1 MGQFALSRAPQQN
14 TFKSLF
20 LVALMIT
27 MSLSAGI
34 IDEARSTSSSEGLEH
49 DWELSTITGA
59 LSDLNPFNWFDEGPP
74 VALDSSNQEPMMTG
88 GRSAPAISYS
98 PNVFDLT
105 QNIAMST
112 VTPTVAGTV
121 TSWSIS
127 PSLPNG
133 LSLSSTNGAI
143 SGTPTTISSTTNY
156 TITASNSGGSDTAM
170 VTITVSEPL
179 PVIAYN
185 PNTFTL
191 SVGTA
196 MTSVSPTLYG
206 TGTVDSYSISPSL
219 PAGLSIGTT
228 TGTIGGTPTA
238 VSSSAVYTITATNTA
253 GSDTATI
260 TIVVNDVAPSSITYS
275 PNTFTLTKGTAM
287 TTTTPTTTG
296 GTVTTWSI
304 SPALPSGLSLAA
316 SDGAISGTPA
326 AVSSSATYTITG
338 TNTGGSATTTITIVV
353 NDVAPIIGYSSSSL
367 TLTKGTAI
375 TTLNPTSTGGTVV
388 SWSVSPSLPAGLSIS
403 STTGAI
409 SGTPTAVTSS
419 ATYTITA
426 TNTGG
431 TDTATIT
438 IVVNDVSPLIGYSP
452 SSFTLTKGTA
462 MSTASPILYGNGQ
475 VDSWSVS
482 PSLPAGLSLDTST
495 GEISGTPTTITSSAT
510 YTITAT
516 NTGGTD
522 TADVTIVVNDAV
534 PIISYSPTSYTLTK
548 GVAMTTSTPTV
559 GGGAVVTWS
568 VSPSLPA
575 GLSLDS
581 STGAISGTPTAI
593 TSSAYYLVSATNTGG
608 TDSVYLTIVVND
620 VAPSALTYSP
630 STFTLTKGT
639 AMTTVTPTGSGGTIT
654 GWSVSPALPAGLS
667 LDSST
672 GAISGTPT
680 AVTSS
685 AVYTVTATNTGGST
699 TANVTIVV
707 NDVAPTGLTYSP
719 NSFTL
724 TKGTAMTT
732 VTPTNSDGTPTSYS
746 VSPSLPAGLALDTS
760 TGAISGTPTAVTSS
774 ATYTVTASNTGGST
788 TADVTIVVNDIPPS
802 SLTYSPSSFTLTKN
816 TAMTTVTPTVSGGP
830 VTSWSVSPSLPL
842 GLSLDSSTGAISGT
856 PTAITSSA
864 TYTVTATNSGGS
876 TTADVTIVVNDVAPS
891 SLTYSPNSFTL
902 TKDTAMTTV
911 TPTNSGGTVTSYS
924 VSPSLPAGLS
934 LDTSTGAI
942 SGTPTAVTS
951 SATYTVTAT
960 NTGGS
965 TTADVTIEVNDVVP
979 SSLTYSP
986 NSFTLTKGT
995 AMTTV
1000 TPTVSG
1006 GPVTSWTVSPSL
1018 PAGLSLDSSTG
1029 AISGTPTAVT
1039 SSATYTV
1046 TASNTG
1052 GSTTADV
1059 TIVVND
1065 VVPSSLTYSP
1075 NSFTLTKG
1083 TGMTTVTPTASGGT
1097 ITSWSVSPS
1106 LPAGLSLDSSTGAI
1120 SGTPTAVTSSA
1131 TYTVTASN
1139 TGGSTTADVTIV
1151 VNDVAPSSLTYSPN
1165 SFTLTKGTAMTTV
1178 TPTASGGP
1186 VTSWSVSPSLPAGLS
1201 LDSSTGAISGTPTAI
1216 TSSATYTVTATN
1228 TGGSTTADVT
1238 IEVNDVAP
1246 SALTYSP
1253 NTFTLTKGTAMT
1265 TVTPTSSGGNV
1276 TSWSVSP
1283 SLPAGLSLDS
1293 STGAISGTPTAVTSS
1308 ATYTVT
1314 ATNTG
1319 GSTTADVDIVVN
1331 DVAPSSLTYSP
1342 NSFTLTKGTAMTTV
1356 TPTSS
1361 GGTVTSWSVSPSL
1374 PAGLSLDSSSG
1385 AISGTPTAITSSATY
1400 TVTATNTGGST
1411 TADVTIVVNDVAP
1424 SALTYSPNT
1433 FTLTKGTA
1441 MTTVTPTTSGG
1452 PVTSWSVSPSL
1463 PAGLSLDSSTG
1474 AISGTPTAVSS
1485 SATYTIT
1492 ATNTGGST
1500 TDDVT
1505 IVVND
1510 IAPSSLTYSPN
1521 TFSLTKGTAM
1531 TTVTPTASGGAITT
1545 WAVSPSLPSGL
1556 SLDSST
1562 GAISGT
1568 PSAIT
1573 SSATYTITASN
1584 TGGSTTADVT
1594 IVVDDVAPSA
1604 LTYSPNT
1611 FTLTKGTAMT
1621 TVTPTSSGGPVTSWS
1636 VSPSLP
1642 SGLSL
1647 DSSTGAI
1654 SGTPSA
1660 VTSSATYTVTATNTG
1675 GSTTADVTIEVNDV
1689 APSSLVYSP
1698 DSFTLTKGTAMT
1710 TVTPTVS
1717 GGTITSWSISPS
1729 LPAGLS
1735 LDSSTGAISGT
1746 PSAVTSS
1753 ATYTVTASNTGG
1765 STTDDV
1771 TIVVNDVAPSSL
1783 TYSPNSFTLTKG
1795 TAMTTVTPT
1804 ANGGPVTSWSVSP
1817 SLPSGL
1823 SLDSST
1829 GAISGTPSA
1838 VTSSAT
1844 YTVTATNTGGS
1855 TTADVT
1861 IVVNDVVPS
1870 SLTYSPN
1877 SFTLTKGTA
1886 MTTVTPTASG
1896 GTITGWS
1903 VSPSLPAGLAL
1914 DSSTGAISG
1923 TPTAVTSSATYTVT
1937 ASNTGGSTTADV
1949 TIVVNDV
1956 SPSSLTYSPSSFT
1969 LTKGTAM
1976 TTVTPTV
1983 SGGTITS
1990 WSISPSLPAGLSL
2003 DSSTGAISGT
2013 PSAVTSSA
2021 TYTVTATNTGGSDT
2035 ATVTIVVND
2044 VAPSS
2049 LTYSP
2054 DSFTLT
2060 KGTAMTTV
2068 TPTANG
2074 GAITTWSV
2082 SPSLPAG
2089 LSLDSSTGAI
2099 SGTPTAVTTSATY
2112 TVTASNTGGSTTDDV
2127 TIVVNDIAPAVGYS
2141 QTSLT
2146 LTKDTAMSDLSPT
2159 STGGA
2164 VISWS
2169 VSPSLPAGLSISST
2183 TGIISGTPTAV
2194 TTSATYTVT
2203 ATNTGGT
2210 DTVTLTIV
2218 VNDIAP
2224 SSLTYSPNS
2233 FTLTKGTAMTTVTP
2247 SVSGGTIT
2255 SWSVSPSLPA
2265 GLSLDSSTGAI
2276 SGTPTAITSSASYT
2290 VTATNT
2296 GGSTTASVTIVVND
2310 VAPSSV
2316 AYAQSSYT
2324 LTKGT
2329 TMTTIT
2335 PTSSG
2340 GTVTSWSVSPSL
2352 PAGLSLD
2359 SSTGA
2364 ISGTPSAVT
2373 SSAGY
2378 TITASNTGGS
2388 DSTTLTITVNDVAP
2402 SSLTYSPNSL
2412 SLTKGSAMSTLTPT
2426 TSGGAVTS
2434 WSVSP
2439 SLPAGLSLDSSTGA
2453 ISGTPSAVT
2462 SSAAY
2467 TITASNTGGSD
2478 TATVTI
2484 VVNDVAPSSLT
2495 YSPSSFT
2502 LTKGTAMTT
2511 VSPSLSGGTVTSWSV
2526 SPSLPAG
2533 LSLDSSTGAI
2543 SGTPT
2548 AITSSATYTVTA
2560 SNTGGS
2566 DTATLTIAVNDVA
2579 PSALTYSPNT
2589 FTLTKGTAMTAVTPT
2604 ASGGPITSWSV
2615 SPSLP
2620 AGLSLD
2626 SSTGVISGT
2635 PTAVS
2640 SSATYTVTATNT
2652 GGSTT
2657 DDVTIVVN
2665 DIAPSSLTYSPNSF
2679 TLTKG
2684 TAMTTVTPTASG
2696 GTITTWSVSPSLPS
2710 GLSLDS
2716 STGAISGTPSVV
2728 SSSTTYTVTASNTGG
2743 STTADVTIVVNDIAP
2758 TSISYSPNSFTLTK
2772 GTAMTT
2778 VTPTSSGGTITS
2790 WSVSPSLPTGLS
2802 IDTSTGAISGTPS
2815 VVSSSASYTITGS
2828 NTGGSTTATVSITV
2842 NDIAPSSLT
2851 YSPNSFTL
2859 TKDTA
2864 MTTVTP
2870 TSSGGTITT
2879 WSVSPSLPAG
2889 LALDSSTGA
2898 ISGTPTAITSSA
2910 SYTITASNTGGSTTA
2925 SVTIIVNDAAPVIA
2939 YSPNSLTLTKGTTM
2953 TTATPTSSGGAVTSW
2968 SVSPSLPS
2976 GLSLDTATGA
2986 ISGTPTA
2993 ITSSATY
3000 TVTASNTGGST
3011 TADVTIVVNDVAPS
3025 SLTFT
3030 PNSFTLTKGT
3040 AMTTV
3045 TPSASGGPVTTWSVS
3060 PSLPAGLSLD
3070 SSTGAISGTPTA
3082 ITSSASYTIT
3092 ASNTGGSTTASVTIV
3107 VNDIAPSSIT
3117 YSPSSLSLVKNT
3129 AMTALTPTSGGGA
3142 VTSWSVSPSLPSGLS
3157 IDSSTGA
3164 ISGTPST
3171 TSSSA
3176 TYTVTASN
3184 TGGSA
3189 TATVTIIVNDEAPS
3203 ISYSPSSLT
3212 LTKGSAMSTVTPG
3225 NSGGAVVSWSISA
3238 TLPTGLSFNTST
3250 GAISGTPTVISSS
3263 TSYTVTATNLGGS
3276 GTATVTIQVNDIAPS
3291 SITYTPNSLTLTKD
3305 ATMTTVTPTTS
3316 GGAVTSWSI
3325 SPSLPSGL
3333 SFSTSTGSISGTP
3346 TATSSSTSYTV
3357 TASNTGG
3364 SATAIVTI
3372 QVNIAAPSSITYSP
3386 SSLTLAKGVAMTTVT
3401 PTTSG
3406 GPVSSWSISPS
3417 LPSGLSFSTSTG
3429 AISGTPSVVSSSTAY
3444 TVTATNAG
3452 GSGTATVTIQVNDIA
3467 PSSVTYSPST
3477 LTLTKNTAMTTVT
3490 PTSSGGAVTSWSISA
3505 TLPSGLSFST
3515 STGAISGTPT
3525 AVTSATTFTVTA
3537 SNTGGSA
3544 TTTVT
3549 IVVYDEAPS
3558 SITYSPSSLT
3568 LTKGSAMTTVTPTTS
3583 GGTVSSWSISPSA
3596 LPSGLSFNTSTGAIS
3611 GTPTVVSS
3619 STSYTVTATNLGGSD
3634 TATVTIQVNDV
3645 SPYSLVYSGTPF
3657 TLTKGTA
3664 MTIANPSVSGGTV
3677 TSWSISPSL
3686 PAGLSFSTTNGAI
3699 SGTPTAITSTATYTI
3714 TASNSGGSAT
3724 TSVSITVNDAAPS
3737 SIAYSG
3743 SPFTLNKGTAM
3754 TTAIP
3759 TSSGGPVSSWS
3770 ISPSLPSGL
3779 SFSSTT
3785 GAISGTP
3792 TATSTSTSYTV
3803 TATNTGGSATAT
3815 ISITVNDAPPSAV
3828 SYSGSPFTLTK
3839 GVAMTAANPSAS
3851 GGAVTSWSVSPS
3863 LPAGLSLDTSTG
3875 AISGT
3880 PTAITSVAN
3889 YTVTATNGG
3898 GSNSTVVSIVV
3909 NDVAPSSITY
3919 TPSSL
3924 SLTKDVTMSAIT
3936 PTSSGGAV
3944 TSWSISAT
3952 LPTGLSFD
3960 TSTGAISGTPTT
3972 ISSSTS
3978 YTVTASNTGGSATAI
3993 VTIQVNVA
4001 APSSISYSPSSLTL
4015 AKGVSMSTV
4024 TPTAGGGPVASWSIT
4039 PTLPSGLTFNTS
4051 TGAIGGTPT
4060 AVSSSTSYTVTATNA
4075 GGSGTA
4081 TVTIAVNDIAPS
4093 GVTYTPSTLSLTKD
4107 SAMTTVTPTSSGG
4120 TVTSWSISA
4129 TLPAGLSFDTSTG
4142 AISGTPTAVTSAA
4155 TYTVTASN
4163 TGGSATTTVTI
4174 LVNDAAPVIAYS
4186 PSSLTLTKGSA
4197 MSTLTPSSSGGAVTS
4212 WSISPSLPNGLTF
4225 NTSTGV
4231 ISGTPTV
4238 VSSSNSYT
4246 VTATNL
4252 GGTGTA
4258 TVTIQVNDVSPYSIV
4273 YTGSPFTLTKG
4284 TAITTVTP
4292 SAGGGTVVSWSI
4304 SPTLPAGLLFSSS
4317 TGAISGTPTAV
4328 SSQTQY
4334 TVTASNSGGSSTA
4347 TVTITVNDI
4356 APSSIVYS
4364 GNPFTLTKDS
4374 AMTTATPSTSG
4385 GTVTSW
4391 SISPS
4396 LPSGLSFN
4404 TSTGAISGTPTTITS
4419 STTYTV
4425 TASNTGGSDTTT
4437 VSIVVN
4443 DAPPSGVT
4451 YSGSPFTLTKGTTM
4465 TSATPSVGGGTV
4477 VSWSISPSLP
4487 TGLSFDT
4494 STGTI
4499 SGTPTVVS
4507 ADTNYTI
4514 TATNAG
4520 GSNTTVVSLAVNDIA
4535 PSSITYTPNSFTLA
4549 KDSAMTA
4556 VTPTSG
4562 GGAVVSWSIS
4572 PSLPAGLSLD
4582 TSTGAISGTPTVSS
4596 TSTTYTITATNTGGS
4611 ATATVTILITD
4622 AAPSAIT
4629 YSPSSWTLTKG
4640 VVMTSVTP
4648 TSSGG
4653 AVTSWSITPTLP
4665 AGLSFDTSTGALSGT
4680 PSVVSSLTNY
4690 TVTASNAGG
4699 SATATLTIQV
4709 NDIAP
4714 SSIVYS
4720 PSTLSLTKDSA
4731 MTTVT
4736 PTSSGGTVVSWSISP
4751 SLPAGLAFDNTTGAI
4766 SGTPTVVSSSTSYTV
4781 TASNTGGSATA
4792 TITVEV
4798 EVAPPSG
4805 ITFSPSSLTAE
4816 KGTSITPV
4824 VPTANGGPVASWS
4837 ITPALPAGLS
4847 FNTSTGEING
4857 TPTAVS
4863 PSTTYTITAT
4873 NAGGSGTATVT
4884 IAVNDVAP
4892 VMSYTPDDLEMTN
4905 NTASSD
4911 LPLAPT
4917 VTGSGTVVSWSISPN
4932 LPSGLTFNTAD
4943 GTISGTPTE
4952 LLARTTFT
4960 ITGTN
4965 TGGTAT
4971 ANINITIVD
4980 EVPTVSYTPDDVSLT
4995 KNTASADLPLSPTL
5009 TGSGDIV
5016 SWSITPELPSG
5027 LAFDASTGVISGTAT
5042 DLLSRTMFTI
5052 DATNS
5057 GGTTTTYLNLTVV
5070 DELSTISYSPDD
5082 VTLVNNTASSDLPLS
5097 PTVLG
5102 DGEILS
5108 WAISPSLPAGLSFD
5122 TTNGE
5127 ISGTPT
5133 EIFSR
5138 TMFTIT
5144 GTNTGGTVSANI
5156 NITVLDSLPVI
5167 EYVPSDVELLNNF
5180 SLMDQ
5185 SPVSTGGPVLQW
5197 SISPALP
5204 AGLTFDSNTGRISGT
5219 PTEITSK
5226 TTYTITATNDNGFAT
5241 ATLNITVQAIVYDT
5255 TQGPLY
5261 AVNGSVMDPVG
5272 PTSTISD
5279 AVYEI
5284 HPELPEGL
5292 ILSPTNGTIY
5302 GVPTES
5308 MPLTNYTVYS
5318 NSTQF
5323 SASFTIQFGVLE
5335 DTDGDGEPNEL
5346 PADYLGDLVED
5357 SDDDGDGASDADEAA
5372 CLSDPQSAD
5381 STPEDLDGD
5390 SICDALD
5397 EDIDGDGL
5405 LNTAEDNSGN
5415 YTSAEN
5421 PGTNATNA
5429 DTDGDGVCDGPNAVG
5444 GVCAA
5449 GPDVFPH
5456 DAAASV
5462 DTDGDGLPDDLV
5474 DGVDTDLVADDNDD
5488 GDLWTDTDE
5497 VACGTNP
5504 RDSASIPLD
5513 GDVDGICDALDEKVL
5528 GYSKNGSEGET
5539 FEAVINQSGFIIIP
5553 NLSGMEPGT
5562 WSIYP
5567 ALPAGLEFSGTMAR
5581 SGETGVIT
5589 GTPTEVSPMTNY
5601 TVFANNSQTG
5611 TQFTFAMA
5619 VLADTDGDGLP
5630 DNESVTGLE
5639 VDLDDDNDGVLDEKE
5654 LECGSDPSDNS
5665 DIAKVDENGVCIED
5679 SLNSNDDEDEG
5690 GLPDWCC
5697 WLLLLLLLLLLFLF
5711 WRNRE
5716 TVVLVGPEPEHT
5728 TSQPK
5733 FASGAG
5739 TREEPFVLKPVK
5751 ALAPG
5756 STVKTKEAISI
5767 TDMTPEIRV
5776 DLTDLDEENNAK
5788 RFRMFEIGSG
5798 SKEPGYLL
5806 EADEEGKL
5814 RIRLVFD
5821 DTEDPTY
5828 AGGAFEGLIK
5838 LGKASVYFAWSVEV
5852 KQDKRKMNE
5861 IRKQKEA
5868 EEKAA
5873 KEAAAAEENE
5883 TMEKAQIIAE
5893 ATGRSVEAIVEDL
5906 EDDGIV
5912 NLSNESDEQAE
5923 AEAKAAEE
5931 KAAKEAEEKA
5941 AKEAEKKAKAEADKK
5956 AKEEAAAA
5964 AAAAAAAK
5972 KKADE
5977 DAKKAKAA
5985 EEKAAKEA
5993 KAAEEKAAKDA
6004 EKKAKAE
6011 ADKKAKEEAAAK
6023 KKAEEEAA
6031 AKKKA
6036 EEEAAA
6042 KKAAAAK
6049 PATKEAKKEA
6059 ELERVKARAETIDF
6073 KVLGKATSSELKT
6086 EVKKGA
6092 TSIEVADA
6100 SKFANSG
6107 SAALMD
6113 QKGST
6118 VITWTGK
6125 QGNALTGVSGITRVY
6140 GKAAVIT
6147 SKDDLQVIK
6156 GIGPFI
6162 EEKLNAL
6169 GITTYRQIANMNAK
6183 LEEQVNE
6190 AIEFF
6195 PGRVKRDQWANQAK
6209 ILLGEDVKLDEKALK
6224 QAEELER
6231 VAAKAEKID
6240 FATLGVASA
6249 SDRDDLQII
6258 KGIGPFIEEKLNAL
6272 GIYTFE
6278 QISKMTAK
6286 IEEEVNV
6293 AIEFFPGRVKRDEW
6307 AKQAKQLHKDKK

>member
-1 MGQFALSRAPQQN
+1 MGQFALSLAPQQN

-127 PSLPNG
+127 PSLPTG
-133 LSLSSTNGAI
+133 LSLSSSNGAI
-143 SGTPTTISSTTNY
+143 SGTPTAISSTTNY
-156 TITASNSGGSDTAM
+156 TITATNSAGNDTAT

-179 PVIAYN
+179 PVIAYS
-185 PNTFTL
+185 PNSFTL

-219 PAGLSIGTT
+219 PAGLSIGST

-238 VSSSAVYTITATNTA
+238 VSSSATYTITATNTA

-287 TTTTPTTTG
+287 TTVTPTTTG
-296 GTVTTWSI
+296 GTVTTWSV
-304 SPALPSGLSLAA
+304 SPSLPSGLSLAS
-316 SDGAISGTPA
+316 SDGAISGTPT

-353 NDVAPIIGYSSSSL
+353 NDVAPIIGYSSSSV
-367 TLTKGTAI
+367 TLTKGTAM

-431 TDTATIT
+431 NDTANIT

-462 MSTASPILYGNGQ
+462 MSTASPITYGNGQ
-475 VDSWSVS
+475 VVSWSVS
-482 PSLPAGLSLDTST
+482 PSLPAGLSLNTST
-495 GEISGTPTTITSSAT
+495 GDISGTPTAITSSAT

-516 NTGGTD
+516 NTGGSD
-522 TADVTIVVNDAV
+522 TATVTIVVNDAV

-575 GLSLDS
+575 GLTLNS

-593 TSSAYYLVSATNTGG
+593 TSSANYLVSATNTGG
-608 TDSVYLTIVVND
+608 TDSVFLTIVVND
-620 VAPSALTYSP
+620 VAPSSLTYSP
-630 STFTLTKGT
+630 NSFTLTKGT
-639 AMTTVTPTGSGGTIT
+639 AMTTVTPTSSGGNVTS
-654 GWSVSPALPAGLS
+654 WSVSPSLPAGLS

-685 AVYTVTATNTGGST
+685 ATYTVTATNTGGST
-699 TANVTIVV
+699 TADVTIVV
-707 NDVAPTGLTYSP
+707 NDIAPSSLAYSP

-724 TKGTAMTT
+724 TKGTAMTA
-732 VTPTNSDGTPTSYS
+732 VTPTNSGGTAVSYS
-746 VSPSLPAGLALDTS
+746 VSPSLPAGLSLNTS
-760 TGAISGTPTAVTSS
+760 TGEISGTPTAVTSS
-774 ATYTVTASNTGGST
+774 ATYTVTVTNT
-788 TADVTIVVNDIPPS
+788 
-802 SLTYSPSSFTLTKN
+802 
-816 TAMTTVTPTVSGGP
+816 
-830 VTSWSVSPSLPL
+830 
-842 GLSLDSSTGAISGT
+842 
-856 PTAITSSA
+856 
-864 TYTVTATNSGGS
+864 GGS

-902 TKDTAMTTV
+902 TKGTAMTTVTPTASGGTITSWSVSPSLPAGLSLDSSTGAISGTPTAITSSATYTVTATNTGGSTTADVTIVVNDVAPSSLTYSPNSFTLTKGTAMTTV

-924 VSPSLPAGLS
+924 VSPSLPTGLS

-965 TTADVTIEVNDVVP
+965 TTADVTIVVNDVAP

-1006 GPVTSWTVSPSL
+1006 GPVTSWSVSPSL
-1018 PAGLSLDSSTG
+1018 PSGLSLDSSTG
-1029 AISGTPTAVT
+1029 AISGTPSAVT

-1046 TASNTG
+1046 TATNTG

-1075 NSFTLTKG
+1075 SSFTLTKG
-1083 TGMTTVTPTASGGT
+1083 TAMTTVTPTASGGA
-1097 ITSWSVSPS
+1097 ITTWSVSPS
-1106 LPAGLSLDSSTGAI
+1106 LPSGLSLNSSTGAI

-1186 VTSWSVSPSLPAGLS
+1186 VTSWSVSPSLPSGLS

-1228 TGGSTTADVT
+1228 TGGSTTAGVT
-1238 IEVNDVAP
+1238 IVVNDVAP

-1253 NTFTLTKGTAMT
+1253 NTFTLTKGSAMT
-1265 TVTPTSSGGNV
+1265 TVTPTSSGGPV

-1283 SLPAGLSLDS
+1283 SLPSGLSLNT

-1308 ATYTVT
+1308 ATYTIT

-1319 GSTTADVDIVVN
+1319 GSTTADVTIVVN
-1331 DVAPSSLTYSP
+1331 DVAPSSLSYSP
-1342 NSFTLTKGTAMTTV
+1342 NSFTLTKGTAMTTT
-1356 TPTSS
+1356 TPTVS

-1374 PAGLSLDSSSG
+1374 PAGLSLDSSTG
-1385 AISGTPTAITSSATY
+1385 ALSGTPTAITSSATY
-1400 TVTATNTGGST
+1400 TITASNTGGST

-1463 PAGLSLDSSTG
+1463 PAGLSLNSSTG
-1474 AISGTPTAVSS
+1474 AIGGTPTAVSS
-1485 SATYTIT
+1485 STTYTIT
-1492 ATNTGGST
+1492 ATNTGGSST
-1500 TDDVT
+1500 ANVT
-1505 IVVND
+1505 FVVND

-1521 TFSLTKGTAM
+1521 SFTLTKGTAM
-1531 TTVTPTASGGAITT
+1531 TTVTPTASGGVITT
-1545 WAVSPSLPSGL
+1545 WAVSPSLPTGL

-1594 IVVDDVAPSA
+1594 IVVNDVAPSA

-1611 FTLTKGTAMT
+1611 FTLTKGSAMT
-1621 TVTPTSSGGPVTSWS
+1621 TVTPTASGGPVTSWS

-1647 DSSTGAI
+1647 NSSTGAI

-1675 GSTTADVTIEVNDV
+1675 GSTTADVTIVVNDIAPSSLAYSPSSLTLTKGTAMTTVTPTSSGGAITNYSVSPSLPSGLSLDSSTGAISGTPTAVTSSATYTVTASNSGGSTTADVTIVVNDV
-1689 APSSLVYSP
+1689 APSALTYSP
-1698 DSFTLTKGTAMT
+1698 TSFTLTKGTAMT
-1710 TVTPTVS
+1710 TVTPTTS
-1717 GGTITSWSISPS
+1717 GGPVTSWSVSPS

-1746 PSAVTSS
+1746 PTAVTSS

-1765 STTDDV
+1765 STTADL

-1804 ANGGPVTSWSVSP
+1804 ASGGAITTWSVSPSLPSGLSLDSSTGAISGTPTAVTTSATYTVTASNTGGSTTADVTIVVNDVAPSALTYSPNSFTLTKGTAMTTVTPSSSGGPVTSWSVSP

-1861 IVVNDVVPS
+1861 IVVNDV
-1870 SLTYSPN
+1870 
-1877 SFTLTKGTA
+1877 A
-1886 MTTVTPTASG
+1886 
-1896 GTITGWS
+1896 
-1903 VSPSLPAGLAL
+1903 
-1914 DSSTGAISG
+1914 
-1923 TPTAVTSSATYTVT
+1923 
-1937 ASNTGGSTTADV
+1937 
-1949 TIVVNDV
+1949 
-1956 SPSSLTYSPSSFT
+1956 PSSLTYSPSSFT

-1976 TTVTPTV
+1976 TTVTPTN
-1983 SGGTITS
+1983 SGGT
-1990 WSISPSLPAGLSL
+1990 
-2003 DSSTGAISGT
+2003 
-2013 PSAVTSSA
+2013 
-2021 TYTVTATNTGGSDT
+2021 
-2035 ATVTIVVND
+2035 
-2044 VAPSS
+2044 
-2049 LTYSP
+2049 
-2054 DSFTLT
+2054 
-2060 KGTAMTTV
+2060 
-2068 TPTANG
+2068 
-2074 GAITTWSV
+2074 ITTWSV

-2099 SGTPTAVTTSATY
+2099 SGTPTAVTSSATY
-2112 TVTASNTGGSTTDDV
+2112 TVTANNTGGSTTADL
-2127 TIVVNDIAPAVGYS
+2127 TIVVNDVAPTIGYS
-2141 QTSLT
+2141 QTTLT
-2146 LTKDTAMSDLSPT
+2146 LTKGTAMSALAPT
-2159 STGGA
+2159 STGGT
-2164 VISWS
+2164 VVTWS
-2169 VSPSLPAGLSISST
+2169 VSPSLPAGLSISSS
-2183 TGIISGTPTAV
+2183 TGTISGTPSAV
-2194 TTSATYTVT
+2194 TSSATYTVT
-2203 ATNTGGT
+2203 ATNTGGN

-2218 VNDIAP
+2218 VNDVAP

-2233 FTLTKGTAMTTVTP
+2233 FTLTNGTSMTTVTP
-2247 SVSGGTIT
+2247 TVSGGPVT
-2255 SWSVSPSLPA
+2255 SWAVSPSLPA

-2276 SGTPTAITSSASYT
+2276 SGTPTAVSSSATYT
-2290 VTATNT
+2290 ITATNT
-2296 GGSTTASVTIVVND
+2296 GGSTTAD
-2310 VAPSSV
+2310 
-2316 AYAQSSYT
+2316 
-2324 LTKGT
+2324 
-2329 TMTTIT
+2329 
-2335 PTSSG
+2335 
-2340 GTVTSWSVSPSL
+2340 
-2352 PAGLSLD
+2352 
-2359 SSTGA
+2359 
-2364 ISGTPSAVT
+2364 
-2373 SSAGY
+2373 
-2378 TITASNTGGS
+2378 
-2388 DSTTLTITVNDVAP
+2388 
-2402 SSLTYSPNSL
+2402 
-2412 SLTKGSAMSTLTPT
+2412 
-2426 TSGGAVTS
+2426 
-2434 WSVSP
+2434 
-2439 SLPAGLSLDSSTGA
+2439 
-2453 ISGTPSAVT
+2453 
-2462 SSAAY
+2462 
-2467 TITASNTGGSD
+2467 
-2478 TATVTI
+2478 VTI

-2495 YSPSSFT
+2495 YSP
-2502 LTKGTAMTT
+2502 
-2511 VSPSLSGGTVTSWSV
+2511 
-2526 SPSLPAG
+2526 
-2533 LSLDSSTGAI
+2533 
-2543 SGTPT
+2543 
-2548 AITSSATYTVTA
+2548 
-2560 SNTGGS
+2560 NT
-2566 DTATLTIAVNDVA
+2566 
-2579 PSALTYSPNT
+2579 
-2589 FTLTKGTAMTAVTPT
+2589 
-2604 ASGGPITSWSV
+2604 
-2615 SPSLP
+2615 
-2620 AGLSLD
+2620 
-2626 SSTGVISGT
+2626 
-2635 PTAVS
+2635 
-2640 SSATYTVTATNT
+2640 
-2652 GGSTT
+2652 
-2657 DDVTIVVN
+2657 
-2665 DIAPSSLTYSPNSF
+2665 F

-2696 GTITTWSVSPSLPS
+2696 GTITTWSVSPSLPT

-2728 SSSTTYTVTASNTGG
+2728 SSSTTYTITASNTGG
-2743 STTADVTIVVNDIAP
+2743 NTTADVTIVVNDIAP
-2758 TSISYSPNSFTLTK
+2758 TSLSYSPNAFTLTK

-2778 VTPTSSGGTITS
+2778 VTPTSSGGAITT
-2790 WSVSPSLPTGLS
+2790 WSVSPSLPSGLS
-2802 IDTSTGAISGTPS
+2802 LDSSTGAISGTPS
-2815 VVSSSASYTITGS
+2815 AVTSSATYTVTGT
-2828 NTGGSTTATVSITV
+2828 NTGGSTTATVTIVV

-2851 YSPNSFTL
+2851 YSPSSLTL
-2859 TKDTA
+2859 TKGTA

-2870 TSSGGTITT
+2870 TSSGGAITT
-2879 WSVSPSLPAG
+2879 WSVAPSLPAG
-2889 LALDSSTGA
+2889 LSLDSSTGA
-2898 ISGTPTAITSSA
+2898 LSGTPTAITSSA
-2910 SYTITASNTGGSTTA
+2910 SYTITASNTGGNTTA
-2925 SVTIIVNDAAPVIA
+2925 SVTIVVNDAAPVIA
-2939 YSPNSLTLTKGTTM
+2939 YSPSSLTLTKGTAM
-2953 TTATPTSSGGAVTSW
+2953 TTVTPTSTGGAVTSW

-2976 GLSLDTATGA
+2976 GLSLDSATGA

-3011 TADVTIVVNDVAPS
+3011 TVDVTIVVNDVAPS

-3045 TPSASGGPVTTWSVS
+3045 TPSASGGPVTSWSVS

-3092 ASNTGGSTTASVTIV
+3092 ASNTGGSTNASVTIV

-3129 AMTALTPTSGGGA
+3129 AMTTVTPTSSGGA

-3164 ISGTPST
+3164 ISGTPTT
-3171 TSSSA
+3171 TSSST

-3225 NSGGAVVSWSISA
+3225 NSGGPVSSWSVSP
-3238 TLPTGLSFNTST
+3238 TLPSGLSFNTST
-3250 GAISGTPTVISSS
+3250 GAISGTPTTISSS
-3263 TSYTVTATNLGGS
+3263 TSYTVTATNAGGS
-3276 GTATVTIQVNDIAPS
+3276 GTATVTIQVNDVAPS
-3291 SITYTPNSLTLTKD
+3291 SITYTPNSLSLTKNT
-3305 ATMTTVTPTTS
+3305 TMTTVTPTTS

-3333 SFSTSTGSISGTP
+3333 SFSTSTGAISGTP
-3346 TATSSSTSYTV
+3346 TTTSSSTSYTV

-3372 QVNIAAPSSITYSP
+3372 EVNIAAPSSITYSP

-3417 LPSGLSFSTSTG
+3417 LPSGLSFDTSTG
-3429 AISGTPSVVSSSTAY
+3429 AISGTPTAISSSTSY

-3490 PTSSGGAVTSWSISA
+3490 PTSSGGTVTSWSISA
-3505 TLPSGLSFST
+3505 TLPAGLSFST

-3525 AVTSATTFTVTA
+3525 AVTNATTFTITA

-3568 LTKGSAMTTVTPTTS
+3568 LTKGSAMSTVTPTAS
-3583 GGTVSSWSISPSA
+3583 GGAVSSWSISPS
-3596 LPSGLSFNTSTGAIS
+3596 LPSGLSFNTSNGAIS
-3611 GTPTVVSS
+3611 GTPTAVSS
-3619 STSYTVTATNLGGSD
+3619 STSYTVTATNLGGSG

-3664 MTIANPSVSGGTV
+3664 MTTATPSVSGGTV

-3699 SGTPTAITSTATYTI
+3699 SGTPTSITSTATYTV
-3714 TASNSGGSAT
+3714 TASNSGGSDT
-3724 TSVSITVNDAAPS
+3724 TTVSITVNDAAPS

-3754 TTAIP
+3754 TTATP
-3759 TSSGGPVSSWS
+3759 TSSGGAVTSWS

-3779 SFSSTT
+3779 SFSTTT

-3792 TATSTSTSYTV
+3792 TVTSTSTSYTV

-3815 ISITVNDAPPSAV
+3815 ISITVNDAPPSGVA
-3828 SYSGSPFTLTK
+3828 YSGSPFTLTK
-3839 GVAMTAANPSAS
+3839 GVAMTTATPSVS
-3851 GGAVTSWSVSPS
+3851 GGTVTSWSVSPS

-3880 PTAITSVAN
+3880 PTAITSAAN

-3952 LPTGLSFD
+3952 LPAGLSFD
-3960 TSTGAISGTPTT
+3960 TSTGAISGTPTA

-4015 AKGVSMSTV
+4015 AKGVSMTTV
-4024 TPTAGGGPVASWSIT
+4024 TPTASGGAVASWSIT

-4142 AISGTPTAVTSAA
+4142 AISGTPTAITSAT

-4197 MSTLTPSSSGGAVTS
+4197 MSTLTPSSSGGTVTS

-4238 VSSSNSYT
+4238 VSSSNNYT
-4246 VTATNL
+4246 VSATNL

-4284 TAITTVTP
+4284 TAMTTVTP

-4374 AMTTATPSTSG
+4374 AMTTATPSASG
-4385 GTVTSW
+4385 GAVTSW

-4425 TASNTGGSDTTT
+4425 TASNTGGSATTT
-4437 VSIVVN
+4437 VTIVVN
-4443 DAPPSGVT
+4443 DAPPTGVT

-4487 TGLSFDT
+4487 TGLTFDT

-4520 GSNTTVVSLAVNDIA
+4520 GSNATVVSLAVNDIA

-4549 KDSAMTA
+4549 KDSAMTT

-4572 PSLPAGLSLD
+4572 PSLPTGLSLD
-4582 TSTGAISGTPTVSS
+4582 TSTGAISGTPTVTS

-4640 VVMTSVTP
+4640 VAMTSVTP

-4751 SLPAGLAFDNTTGAI
+4751 SLPAGLVFDNTTGAI

-4824 VPTANGGPVASWS
+4824 VPTASGGPVASWS

-4847 FNTSTGEING
+4847 FNTSTGEISG

-4892 VMSYTPDDLEMTN
+4892 VMSYTPDDLEMTK

-4917 VTGSGTVVSWSISPN
+4917 VTGSGTVVSWAISPS
-4932 LPSGLTFNTAD
+4932 LPTGLSFNTAD
-4943 GTISGTPTE
+4943 GTISGTPTQ

-4971 ANINITIVD
+4971 AYVNITIVD

-5016 SWSITPELPSG
+5016 SWTITPALPTG

-5052 DATNS
+5052 NATNT
-5057 GGTTTTYLNLTVV
+5057 GGTTTAYLNLTVV

-5108 WAISPSLPAGLSFD
+5108 WAISPSLPAGLAFD

-5156 NITVLDSLPVI
+5156 NITVLDSLPII
-5167 EYVPSDVELLNNF
+5167 EYVPSDVELLNNS

-5197 SISPALP
+5197 SITPALP
-5204 AGLTFDSNTGRISGT
+5204 AGLSFDTSTGEISGT
-5219 PTEITSK
+5219 PTEITGK

-5241 ATLNITVQAIVYDT
+5241 ATLNITVQDIVYDT
-5255 TQGPLY
+5255 AQGPLY

-5279 AVYEI
+5279 AQYEI
-5284 HPELPEGL
+5284 HPDLPEGL
-5292 ILSPTNGTIY
+5292 MLGATNGTVY

-5323 SASFTIQFGVLE
+5323 STSFTIQLGVLE

-5346 PADYLGDLVED
+5346 PADYQGDLVED

-5449 GPDVFPH
+5449 GPDAFPH
-5456 DAAASV
+5456 DAAASL

-5488 GDLWTDTDE
+5488 GDQWTDTDE

-5504 RDSASIPLD
+5504 KDSASIPLD

-5528 GYSKNGSEGET
+5528 GYSKNGTEGEI
-5539 FEAVINQSGFIIIP
+5539 FEAVINQSDFIIIP

-5665 DIAKVDENGVCIED
+5665 DIAKVDENGACIEE

-5838 LGKASVYFAWSVEV
+5838 LGKASVYFSWSVEV

-5873 KEAAAAEENE
+5873 KEAAAAEESE

-5931 KAAKEAEEKA
+5931 KAAKEAE
-5941 AKEAEKKAKAEADKK
+5941 KKAKAEADKK
-5956 AKEEAAAA
+5956 AKE

-5993 KAAEEKAAKDA
+5993 KAAEEKAAKEA

-6011 ADKKAKEEAAAK
+6011 ADKKAKEEAA
-6023 KKAEEEAA
+6023 AA

-6100 SKFANSG
+6100 SKFADSG

-6286 IEEEVNV
+6286 IEEEVNI

>member
-1 MGQFALSRAPQQN
+1 
-14 TFKSLF
+14 
-20 LVALMIT
+20 
-27 MSLSAGI
+27 
-34 IDEARSTSSSEGLEH
+34 
-49 DWELSTITGA
+49 
-59 LSDLNPFNWFDEGPP
+59 
-74 VALDSSNQEPMMTG
+74 
-88 GRSAPAISYS
+88 
-98 PNVFDLT
+98 
-105 QNIAMST
+105 
-112 VTPTVAGTV
+112 
-121 TSWSIS
+121 
-127 PSLPNG
+127 
-133 LSLSSTNGAI
+133 
-143 SGTPTTISSTTNY
+143 
-156 TITASNSGGSDTAM
+156 
-170 VTITVSEPL
+170 
-179 PVIAYN
+179 
-185 PNTFTL
+185 
-191 SVGTA
+191 
-196 MTSVSPTLYG
+196 
-206 TGTVDSYSISPSL
+206 
-219 PAGLSIGTT
+219 
-228 TGTIGGTPTA
+228 
-238 VSSSAVYTITATNTA
+238 
-253 GSDTATI
+253 
-260 TIVVNDVAPSSITYS
+260 
-275 PNTFTLTKGTAM
+275 
-287 TTTTPTTTG
+287 
-296 GTVTTWSI
+296 
-304 SPALPSGLSLAA
+304 
-316 SDGAISGTPA
+316 
-326 AVSSSATYTITG
+326 
-338 TNTGGSATTTITIVV
+338 
-353 NDVAPIIGYSSSSL
+353 
-367 TLTKGTAI
+367 
-375 TTLNPTSTGGTVV
+375 
-388 SWSVSPSLPAGLSIS
+388 
-403 STTGAI
+403 
-409 SGTPTAVTSS
+409 
-419 ATYTITA
+419 
-426 TNTGG
+426 
-431 TDTATIT
+431 
-438 IVVNDVSPLIGYSP
+438 
-452 SSFTLTKGTA
+452 
-462 MSTASPILYGNGQ
+462 
-475 VDSWSVS
+475 
-482 PSLPAGLSLDTST
+482 
-495 GEISGTPTTITSSAT
+495 
-510 YTITAT
+510 
-516 NTGGTD
+516 
-522 TADVTIVVNDAV
+522 
-534 PIISYSPTSYTLTK
+534 
-548 GVAMTTSTPTV
+548 
-559 GGGAVVTWS
+559 
-568 VSPSLPA
+568 
-575 GLSLDS
+575 
-581 STGAISGTPTAI
+581 
-593 TSSAYYLVSATNTGG
+593 
-608 TDSVYLTIVVND
+608 
-620 VAPSALTYSP
+620 
-630 STFTLTKGT
+630 
-639 AMTTVTPTGSGGTIT
+639 
-654 GWSVSPALPAGLS
+654 
-667 LDSST
+667 
-672 GAISGTPT
+672 
-680 AVTSS
+680 
-685 AVYTVTATNTGGST
+685 
-699 TANVTIVV
+699 
-707 NDVAPTGLTYSP
+707 
-719 NSFTL
+719 
-724 TKGTAMTT
+724 
-732 VTPTNSDGTPTSYS
+732 
-746 VSPSLPAGLALDTS
+746 
-760 TGAISGTPTAVTSS
+760 
-774 ATYTVTASNTGGST
+774 
-788 TADVTIVVNDIPPS
+788 
-802 SLTYSPSSFTLTKN
+802 
-816 TAMTTVTPTVSGGP
+816 
-830 VTSWSVSPSLPL
+830 
-842 GLSLDSSTGAISGT
+842 
-856 PTAITSSA
+856 
-864 TYTVTATNSGGS
+864 
-876 TTADVTIVVNDVAPS
+876 
-891 SLTYSPNSFTL
+891 
-902 TKDTAMTTV
+902 
-911 TPTNSGGTVTSYS
+911 
-924 VSPSLPAGLS
+924 
-934 LDTSTGAI
+934 
-942 SGTPTAVTS
+942 
-951 SATYTVTAT
+951 
-960 NTGGS
+960 
-965 TTADVTIEVNDVVP
+965 
-979 SSLTYSP
+979 
-986 NSFTLTKGT
+986 
-995 AMTTV
+995 
-1000 TPTVSG
+1000 
-1006 GPVTSWTVSPSL
+1006 
-1018 PAGLSLDSSTG
+1018 
-1029 AISGTPTAVT
+1029 
-1039 SSATYTV
+1039 
-1046 TASNTG
+1046 
-1052 GSTTADV
+1052 
-1059 TIVVND
+1059 
-1065 VVPSSLTYSP
+1065 
-1075 NSFTLTKG
+1075 
-1083 TGMTTVTPTASGGT
+1083 
-1097 ITSWSVSPS
+1097 
-1106 LPAGLSLDSSTGAI
+1106 
-1120 SGTPTAVTSSA
+1120 
-1131 TYTVTASN
+1131 
-1139 TGGSTTADVTIV
+1139 
-1151 VNDVAPSSLTYSPN
+1151 
-1165 SFTLTKGTAMTTV
+1165 
-1178 TPTASGGP
+1178 
-1186 VTSWSVSPSLPAGLS
+1186 
-1201 LDSSTGAISGTPTAI
+1201 
-1216 TSSATYTVTATN
+1216 
-1228 TGGSTTADVT
+1228 
-1238 IEVNDVAP
+1238 
-1246 SALTYSP
+1246 
-1253 NTFTLTKGTAMT
+1253 
-1265 TVTPTSSGGNV
+1265 
-1276 TSWSVSP
+1276 
-1283 SLPAGLSLDS
+1283 
-1293 STGAISGTPTAVTSS
+1293 
-1308 ATYTVT
+1308 
-1314 ATNTG
+1314 
-1319 GSTTADVDIVVN
+1319 
-1331 DVAPSSLTYSP
+1331 
-1342 NSFTLTKGTAMTTV
+1342 
-1356 TPTSS
+1356 
-1361 GGTVTSWSVSPSL
+1361 
-1374 PAGLSLDSSSG
+1374 
-1385 AISGTPTAITSSATY
+1385 
-1400 TVTATNTGGST
+1400 
-1411 TADVTIVVNDVAP
+1411 
-1424 SALTYSPNT
+1424 
-1433 FTLTKGTA
+1433 
-1441 MTTVTPTTSGG
+1441 
-1452 PVTSWSVSPSL
+1452 
-1463 PAGLSLDSSTG
+1463 
-1474 AISGTPTAVSS
+1474 
-1485 SATYTIT
+1485 
-1492 ATNTGGST
+1492 
-1500 TDDVT
+1500 
-1505 IVVND
+1505 
-1510 IAPSSLTYSPN
+1510 
-1521 TFSLTKGTAM
+1521 
-1531 TTVTPTASGGAITT
+1531 
-1545 WAVSPSLPSGL
+1545 
-1556 SLDSST
+1556 
-1562 GAISGT
+1562 
-1568 PSAIT
+1568 
-1573 SSATYTITASN
+1573 
-1584 TGGSTTADVT
+1584 
-1594 IVVDDVAPSA
+1594 
-1604 LTYSPNT
+1604 
-1611 FTLTKGTAMT
+1611 
-1621 TVTPTSSGGPVTSWS
+1621 
-1636 VSPSLP
+1636 
-1642 SGLSL
+1642 
-1647 DSSTGAI
+1647 
-1654 SGTPSA
+1654 
-1660 VTSSATYTVTATNTG
+1660 
-1675 GSTTADVTIEVNDV
+1675 
-1689 APSSLVYSP
+1689 
-1698 DSFTLTKGTAMT
+1698 
-1710 TVTPTVS
+1710 
-1717 GGTITSWSISPS
+1717 
-1729 LPAGLS
+1729 
-1735 LDSSTGAISGT
+1735 
-1746 PSAVTSS
+1746 
-1753 ATYTVTASNTGG
+1753 
-1765 STTDDV
+1765 
-1771 TIVVNDVAPSSL
+1771 
-1783 TYSPNSFTLTKG
+1783 
-1795 TAMTTVTPT
+1795 MTTVTPT

-1923 TPTAVTSSATYTVT
+1923 HPNAVTSSATYTIT

-1956 SPSSLTYSPSSFT
+1956 APSSLTYSPNSFT

-1976 TTVTPTV
+1976 TTVTPTL

-1990 WSISPSLPAGLSL
+1990 WSVSPSLPSGLSL

-2021 TYTVTATNTGGSDT
+2021 TYTVTASNTGGSDT

-2054 DSFTLT
+2054 NSFTLT

-2074 GAITTWSV
+2074 GTITTWSV

-2099 SGTPTAVTTSATY
+2099 SGTPTAVTSSATY

-2127 TIVVNDIAPAVGYS
+2127 TIVVNDIAPAIGYS

-2247 SVSGGTIT
+2247 SVSGGAIT

-2276 SGTPTAITSSASYT
+2276 SGTPSAITSSASYT

-2296 GGSTTASVTIVVND
+2296 GGSTTASVSIVVND

-2316 AYAQSSYT
+2316 AYSQSSYT

-2388 DSTTLTITVNDVAP
+2388 DSTTMTITVNDVAP

-2412 SLTKGSAMSTLTPT
+2412 GTTMSTLTPT
-2426 TSGGAVTS
+2426 TSGGTVTS

-2453 ISGTPSAVT
+2453 ISGTPTAVT

-2495 YSPSSFT
+2495 YSPNSFT

-2511 VSPSLSGGTVTSWSV
+2511 VSPSLSGGTVTSWSL

-2533 LSLDSSTGAI
+2533 LTLDSSTGAI

-2566 DTATLTIAVNDVA
+2566 DTATLTIEVNDVA

-2589 FTLTKGTAMTAVTPT
+2589 FTLTKGTAMTTVTPT

-2626 SSTGVISGT
+2626 SSTGAISGT

-2665 DIAPSSLTYSPNSF
+2665 DVAPSSLTYSPNSF

-2728 SSSTTYTVTASNTGG
+2728 SSSTTYTITASNTGG

-2815 VVSSSASYTITGS
+2815 AVSSSASYTITGS

-2859 TKDTA
+2859 TKGTA

-2870 TSSGGTITT
+2870 TSSGGAITT
-2879 WSVSPSLPAG
+2879 WAVSPSLPAG

-2976 GLSLDTATGA
+2976 GLSLDSATGA

-3045 TPSASGGPVTTWSVS
+3045 TPSASGGPVTSWSVS

-3129 AMTALTPTSGGGA
+3129 AMTTVTPTSSGGA

-3238 TLPTGLSFNTST
+3238 TLPTGLSFDTST
-3250 GAISGTPTVISSS
+3250 GAISGTPTAISSS
-3263 TSYTVTATNLGGS
+3263 TSYTVTATNAGGS
-3276 GTATVTIQVNDIAPS
+3276 GTATVTIQVNDVAPS

-3305 ATMTTVTPTTS
+3305 TTMTTVTPTTS
-3316 GGAVTSWSI
+3316 GGAVTAWSI

-3417 LPSGLSFSTSTG
+3417 LPSGLAFDTSTG
-3429 AISGTPSVVSSSTAY
+3429 AISGTPTAVSSSTAY

-3467 PSSVTYSPST
+3467 PSSVAYSPST
-3477 LTLTKNTAMTTVT
+3477 LTLTKNTAMNTVT
-3490 PTSSGGAVTSWSISA
+3490 PTSSGGTVTSWSISA
-3505 TLPSGLSFST
+3505 TLPAGLSFST

-3525 AVTSATTFTVTA
+3525 AVTNATTFTITA

-3568 LTKGSAMTTVTPTTS
+3568 LTKGSAMSTVTPTAS
-3583 GGTVSSWSISPSA
+3583 GGTVSSWSISPS

-3611 GTPTVVSS
+3611 GTPTAVSS
-3619 STSYTVTATNLGGSD
+3619 STSYTVTATNLGGSG

-3664 MTIANPSVSGGTV
+3664 MTTATPSVSGGTI

-3699 SGTPTAITSTATYTI
+3699 SGTPTSITSTATYTV

-3754 TTAIP
+3754 TTATP
-3759 TSSGGPVSSWS
+3759 TSSGGAVTSWS

-3779 SFSSTT
+3779 SFSTTT

-3792 TATSTSTSYTV
+3792 TVTSTSTSYTV

-3815 ISITVNDAPPSAV
+3815 ISITVNDAPPSGVA
-3828 SYSGSPFTLTK
+3828 YSGSPFTLTK
-3839 GVAMTAANPSAS
+3839 GVAMTTATPSVS
-3851 GGAVTSWSVSPS
+3851 GGTVTSWSVSPS

-3880 PTAITSVAN
+3880 PTAITSAAN

-3952 LPTGLSFD
+3952 LPAGLSFD
-3960 TSTGAISGTPTT
+3960 TSTGAISGTPTA

-4039 PTLPSGLTFNTS
+4039 PALPSGLTFNTS

-4142 AISGTPTAVTSAA
+4142 AISGTPTAITSAT

-4186 PSSLTLTKGSA
+4186 PSSLTLTKSSA
-4197 MSTLTPSSSGGAVTS
+4197 MSTLTPSSSGGTVTS
-4212 WSISPSLPNGLTF
+4212 WSISPSLPTGLSF

-4238 VSSSNSYT
+4238 VSASNNYT

-4258 TVTIQVNDVSPYSIV
+4258 TVSIQVNDVSPYSIV

-4284 TAITTVTP
+4284 TAMTTVTP

-4385 GTVTSW
+4385 GAVTSW

-4437 VSIVVN
+4437 VTIVVN

-4477 VSWSISPSLP
+4477 VSWSISRRCQPAFPLIHRPVPSAVHP
-4487 TGLSFDT
+4487 RWFQP
-4494 STGTI
+4494 
-4499 SGTPTVVS
+4499 TPT
-4507 ADTNYTI
+4507 
-4514 TATNAG
+4514 
-4520 GSNTTVVSLAVNDIA
+4520 
-4535 PSSITYTPNSFTLA
+4535 
-4549 KDSAMTA
+4549 
-4556 VTPTSG
+4556 
-4562 GGAVVSWSIS
+4562 
-4572 PSLPAGLSLD
+4572 
-4582 TSTGAISGTPTVSS
+4582 
-4596 TSTTYTITATNTGGS
+4596 
-4611 ATATVTILITD
+4611 
-4622 AAPSAIT
+4622 
-4629 YSPSSWTLTKG
+4629 
-4640 VVMTSVTP
+4640 
-4648 TSSGG
+4648 
-4653 AVTSWSITPTLP
+4653 
-4665 AGLSFDTSTGALSGT
+4665 T
-4680 PSVVSSLTNY
+4680 PSR
-4690 TVTASNAGG
+4690 
-4699 SATATLTIQV
+4699 
-4709 NDIAP
+4709 P
-4714 SSIVYS
+4714 R
-4720 PSTLSLTKDSA
+4720 
-4731 MTTVT
+4731 
-4736 PTSSGGTVVSWSISP
+4736 
-4751 SLPAGLAFDNTTGAI
+4751 
-4766 SGTPTVVSSSTSYTV
+4766 
-4781 TASNTGGSATA
+4781 
-4792 TITVEV
+4792 
-4798 EVAPPSG
+4798 
-4805 ITFSPSSLTAE
+4805 
-4816 KGTSITPV
+4816 TPV
-4824 VPTANGGPVASWS
+4824 VATQRSFP
-4837 ITPALPAGLS
+4837 LP
-4847 FNTSTGEING
+4847 
-4857 TPTAVS
+4857 
-4863 PSTTYTITAT
+4863 
-4873 NAGGSGTATVT
+4873 
-4884 IAVNDVAP
+4884 
-4892 VMSYTPDDLEMTN
+4892 
-4905 NTASSD
+4905 
-4911 LPLAPT
+4911 
-4917 VTGSGTVVSWSISPN
+4917 
-4932 LPSGLTFNTAD
+4932 
-4943 GTISGTPTE
+4943 
-4952 LLARTTFT
+4952 
-4960 ITGTN
+4960 
-4965 TGGTAT
+4965 
-4971 ANINITIVD
+4971 
-4980 EVPTVSYTPDDVSLT
+4980 
-4995 KNTASADLPLSPTL
+4995 
-5009 TGSGDIV
+5009 
-5016 SWSITPELPSG
+5016 
-5027 LAFDASTGVISGTAT
+5027 
-5042 DLLSRTMFTI
+5042 
-5052 DATNS
+5052 
-5057 GGTTTTYLNLTVV
+5057 
-5070 DELSTISYSPDD
+5070 
-5082 VTLVNNTASSDLPLS
+5082 
-5097 PTVLG
+5097 
-5102 DGEILS
+5102 
-5108 WAISPSLPAGLSFD
+5108 
-5122 TTNGE
+5122 
-5127 ISGTPT
+5127 
-5133 EIFSR
+5133 
-5138 TMFTIT
+5138 
-5144 GTNTGGTVSANI
+5144 
-5156 NITVLDSLPVI
+5156 
-5167 EYVPSDVELLNNF
+5167 
-5180 SLMDQ
+5180 
-5185 SPVSTGGPVLQW
+5185 
-5197 SISPALP
+5197 
-5204 AGLTFDSNTGRISGT
+5204 
-5219 PTEITSK
+5219 
-5226 TTYTITATNDNGFAT
+5226 
-5241 ATLNITVQAIVYDT
+5241 
-5255 TQGPLY
+5255 
-5261 AVNGSVMDPVG
+5261 
-5272 PTSTISD
+5272 
-5279 AVYEI
+5279 
-5284 HPELPEGL
+5284 
-5292 ILSPTNGTIY
+5292 
-5302 GVPTES
+5302 
-5308 MPLTNYTVYS
+5308 
-5318 NSTQF
+5318 
-5323 SASFTIQFGVLE
+5323 
-5335 DTDGDGEPNEL
+5335 
-5346 PADYLGDLVED
+5346 
-5357 SDDDGDGASDADEAA
+5357 
-5372 CLSDPQSAD
+5372 
-5381 STPEDLDGD
+5381 
-5390 SICDALD
+5390 
-5397 EDIDGDGL
+5397 
-5405 LNTAEDNSGN
+5405 
-5415 YTSAEN
+5415 
-5421 PGTNATNA
+5421 
-5429 DTDGDGVCDGPNAVG
+5429 
-5444 GVCAA
+5444 
-5449 GPDVFPH
+5449 
-5456 DAAASV
+5456 
-5462 DTDGDGLPDDLV
+5462 
-5474 DGVDTDLVADDNDD
+5474 
-5488 GDLWTDTDE
+5488 
-5497 VACGTNP
+5497 
-5504 RDSASIPLD
+5504 
-5513 GDVDGICDALDEKVL
+5513 
-5528 GYSKNGSEGET
+5528 
-5539 FEAVINQSGFIIIP
+5539 
-5553 NLSGMEPGT
+5553 
-5562 WSIYP
+5562 
-5567 ALPAGLEFSGTMAR
+5567 
-5581 SGETGVIT
+5581 
-5589 GTPTEVSPMTNY
+5589 
-5601 TVFANNSQTG
+5601 
-5611 TQFTFAMA
+5611 
-5619 VLADTDGDGLP
+5619 
-5630 DNESVTGLE
+5630 
-5639 VDLDDDNDGVLDEKE
+5639 
-5654 LECGSDPSDNS
+5654 
-5665 DIAKVDENGVCIED
+5665 
-5679 SLNSNDDEDEG
+5679 
-5690 GLPDWCC
+5690 
-5697 WLLLLLLLLLLFLF
+5697 
-5711 WRNRE
+5711 
-5716 TVVLVGPEPEHT
+5716 
-5728 TSQPK
+5728 
-5733 FASGAG
+5733 
-5739 TREEPFVLKPVK
+5739 
-5751 ALAPG
+5751 
-5756 STVKTKEAISI
+5756 
-5767 TDMTPEIRV
+5767 
-5776 DLTDLDEENNAK
+5776 
-5788 RFRMFEIGSG
+5788 
-5798 SKEPGYLL
+5798 
-5806 EADEEGKL
+5806 
-5814 RIRLVFD
+5814 
-5821 DTEDPTY
+5821 
-5828 AGGAFEGLIK
+5828 
-5838 LGKASVYFAWSVEV
+5838 
-5852 KQDKRKMNE
+5852 
-5861 IRKQKEA
+5861 
-5868 EEKAA
+5868 
-5873 KEAAAAEENE
+5873 
-5883 TMEKAQIIAE
+5883 
-5893 ATGRSVEAIVEDL
+5893 
-5906 EDDGIV
+5906 
-5912 NLSNESDEQAE
+5912 
-5923 AEAKAAEE
+5923 
-5931 KAAKEAEEKA
+5931 
-5941 AKEAEKKAKAEADKK
+5941 
-5956 AKEEAAAA
+5956 
-5964 AAAAAAAK
+5964 
-5972 KKADE
+5972 
-5977 DAKKAKAA
+5977 
-5985 EEKAAKEA
+5985 
-5993 KAAEEKAAKDA
+5993 
-6004 EKKAKAE
+6004 
-6011 ADKKAKEEAAAK
+6011 
-6023 KKAEEEAA
+6023 
-6031 AKKKA
+6031 
-6036 EEEAAA
+6036 
-6042 KKAAAAK
+6042 
-6049 PATKEAKKEA
+6049 
-6059 ELERVKARAETIDF
+6059 
-6073 KVLGKATSSELKT
+6073 
-6086 EVKKGA
+6086 
-6092 TSIEVADA
+6092 
-6100 SKFANSG
+6100 
-6107 SAALMD
+6107 
-6113 QKGST
+6113 
-6118 VITWTGK
+6118 
-6125 QGNALTGVSGITRVY
+6125 
-6140 GKAAVIT
+6140 
-6147 SKDDLQVIK
+6147 
-6156 GIGPFI
+6156 
-6162 EEKLNAL
+6162 
-6169 GITTYRQIANMNAK
+6169 
-6183 LEEQVNE
+6183 
-6190 AIEFF
+6190 
-6195 PGRVKRDQWANQAK
+6195 
-6209 ILLGEDVKLDEKALK
+6209 
-6224 QAEELER
+6224 
-6231 VAAKAEKID
+6231 
-6240 FATLGVASA
+6240 
-6249 SDRDDLQII
+6249 
-6258 KGIGPFIEEKLNAL
+6258 
-6272 GIYTFE
+6272 
-6278 QISKMTAK
+6278 
-6286 IEEEVNV
+6286 
-6293 AIEFFPGRVKRDEW
+6293 
-6307 AKQAKQLHKDKK
+6307 

>member
-1 MGQFALSRAPQQN
+1 MGQPALSRASAQN
-14 TFKSLF
+14 TFKSVF
-20 LVALMIT
+20 LVVLMIT
-27 MSLSAGI
+27 MSISAGI
-34 IDEARSTSSSEGLEH
+34 IEVSRSPAVSDEVSEEFDFSS
-49 DWELSTITGA
+49 LSV
-59 LSDLNPFNWFDEGPP
+59 LNPFTWFGDDEQA
-74 VALDSSNQEPMMTG
+74 ALESPAQEPMLTG

-156 TITASNSGGSDTAM
+156 TVTASNSGGSDTAV

-185 PNTFTL
+185 PNSFTL

-206 TGTVDSYSISPSL
+206 TGTVDTYSISPSL
-219 PAGLSIGTT
+219 PAGLSIGST

-238 VSSSAVYTITATNTA
+238 VSSSTVYTITATNTA

-260 TIVVNDVAPSSITYS
+260 TIVVNDVAPSTITYS
-275 PNTFTLTKGTAM
+275 PNSFTLTKGTAM

-316 SDGAISGTPA
+316 SDGAISGTPSV
-326 AVSSSATYTITG
+326 VSSSATYTITG

-367 TLTKGTAI
+367 TFTKGTAI

-431 TDTATIT
+431 TDTATMT

-462 MSTASPILYGNGQ
+462 MSTASPILYGNGL

-495 GEISGTPTTITSSAT
+495 GDISGTPTTITSSAT

-620 VAPSALTYSP
+620 VAPSSLTYSP
-630 STFTLTKGT
+630 NTFTLTKGT
-639 AMTTVTPTGSGGTIT
+639 AMTTTTPSNSGGTVT
-654 GWSVSPALPAGLS
+654 SYSVSPSLPAGLS

-685 AVYTVTATNTGGST
+685 ATYTVNATNTGGST
-699 TANVTIVV
+699 TADVTIVV

-732 VTPTNSDGTPTSYS
+732 VTPTSSDGTPTSYS

-788 TADVTIVVNDIPPS
+788 TADVTIVVNDIIPS
-802 SLTYSPSSFTLTKN
+802 SLTYSPNSFTLTKG
-816 TAMTTVTPTVSGGP
+816 TAMTTVTPTANGGP
-830 VTSWSVSPSLPL
+830 VTSWSVSPSLPA

-856 PTAITSSA
+856 PTAVTSSA
-864 TYTVTATNSGGS
+864 TYTVTAGNTGGS

-902 TKDTAMTTV
+902 TKGTAMTTV
-911 TPTNSGGTVTSYS
+911 TPTANGGPITSYS
-924 VSPSLPAGLS
+924 VSPTLPAGLS

-942 SGTPTAVTS
+942 SGTPTAITS
-951 SATYTVTAT
+951 AATYTVTAS

-1000 TPTVSG
+1000 TPTVNG
-1006 GPVTSWTVSPSL
+1006 GPVTSWSVSPTLPAGLSLDSSTGAISGTPSAITSSATYTVTATNTGGSTTADVDIVVNDVVPSSLTYSPNSFSLTKGTAMTTVTPTASGGAITGWSVSPTL

-1029 AISGTPTAVT
+1029 AISGTPTA
-1039 SSATYTV
+1039 
-1046 TASNTG
+1046 
-1052 GSTTADV
+1052 
-1059 TIVVND
+1059 I
-1065 VVPSSLTYSP
+1065 
-1075 NSFTLTKG
+1075 
-1083 TGMTTVTPTASGGT
+1083 
-1097 ITSWSVSPS
+1097 
-1106 LPAGLSLDSSTGAI
+1106 
-1120 SGTPTAVTSSA
+1120 TSSA

-1178 TPTASGGP
+1178 TPTANGGPVTSWAVSPTLPAGLSLDSSTGAISGTPSAITSSATYTITATNTGGSTTADVTIEVNDVAPSALTYSPNTFTLTKGTAMTTVTPTASGGP
-1186 VTSWSVSPSLPAGLS
+1186 VTSWSVSPSLPSGLSLDSSTGAISGTPTAVTSTATYTVTATNTGGSTTADVDIVVNDIAPSSLTYSPNSFSLTKGTAMTTATPTSSGGTVTSWSVSPSLPAGLS
-1201 LDSSTGAISGTPTAI
+1201 LDSSNGAISGTPTAI

-1265 TVTPTSSGGNV
+1265 TVTPT
-1276 TSWSVSP
+1276 
-1283 SLPAGLSLDS
+1283 
-1293 STGAISGTPTAVTSS
+1293 
-1308 ATYTVT
+1308 
-1314 ATNTG
+1314 
-1319 GSTTADVDIVVN
+1319 
-1331 DVAPSSLTYSP
+1331 
-1342 NSFTLTKGTAMTTV
+1342 
-1356 TPTSS
+1356 
-1361 GGTVTSWSVSPSL
+1361 
-1374 PAGLSLDSSSG
+1374 
-1385 AISGTPTAITSSATY
+1385 
-1400 TVTATNTGGST
+1400 
-1411 TADVTIVVNDVAP
+1411 
-1424 SALTYSPNT
+1424 
-1433 FTLTKGTA
+1433 
-1441 MTTVTPTTSGG
+1441 TSGG

-1463 PAGLSLDSSTG
+1463 PAGLSLDSTTG

-1485 SATYTIT
+1485 STTYTVT

-1521 TFSLTKGTAM
+1521 SFSLTKGTAM

-1621 TVTPTSSGGPVTSWS
+1621 TVTPTASGGPVTSWS

-1698 DSFTLTKGTAMT
+1698 DSFSLTKGTAMT

-1717 GGTITSWSISPS
+1717 GGTITSWSISPT

-1746 PSAVTSS
+1746 PTAVTSS

-1804 ANGGPVTSWSVSP
+1804 ASGGPITSWSVSP

-1855 TTADVT
+1855 TTADIT
-1861 IVVNDVVPS
+1861 IEVNDIVPS

-1923 TPTAVTSSATYTVT
+1923 TPTAITSSATYTVT

-1949 TIVVNDV
+1949 TIEVNDV
-1956 SPSSLTYSPSSFT
+1956 APSSLTYSQNSVT

-1976 TTVTPTV
+1976 TTITPTA
-1983 SGGTITS
+1983 SGGPITG
-1990 WSISPSLPAGLSL
+1990 WSVSPSLPAGLSL

-2013 PSAVTSSA
+2013 PSAVVSSA
-2021 TYTVTATNTGGSDT
+2021 TYTVTASNTGGSTT
-2035 ATVTIVVND
+2035 ADITIEVND

-2074 GAITTWSV
+2074 GTITTWSV

-2127 TIVVNDIAPAVGYS
+2127 TIVVNDIAPTIGYS

-2159 STGGA
+2159 STGGT
-2164 VISWS
+2164 VVSWS

-2194 TTSATYTVT
+2194 TSSASYTVT

-2210 DTVTLTIV
+2210 DTVALTIV

-2233 FTLTKGTAMTTVTP
+2233 FTLTKGSAMTTVTP
-2247 SVSGGTIT
+2247 TVSGGAIT

-2276 SGTPTAITSSASYT
+2276 SGTPTTITSSASYT

-2296 GGSTTASVTIVVND
+2296 GGSTTASVTIEVND
-2310 VAPSSV
+2310 VAPSAV
-2316 AYAQSSYT
+2316 AYSQNSFT

-2329 TMTTIT
+2329 TMTTTT

-2359 SSTGA
+2359 ASTGA

-2373 SSAGY
+2373 SSASY
-2378 TITASNTGGS
+2378 TVTASNTGGS
-2388 DSTTLTITVNDVAP
+2388 NSTTLTIVVIDVAP
-2402 SSLTYSPNSL
+2402 SSLSYSPNSF
-2412 SLTKGSAMSTLTPT
+2412 SLTKGTTMSTVTPT
-2426 TSGGAVTS
+2426 TSGGTVTS

-2495 YSPSSFT
+2495 YSPNSFT

-2511 VSPSLSGGTVTSWSV
+2511 VSPTVSGGTITSWSI

-2548 AITSSATYTVTA
+2548 AITSSASYTVTA

-2566 DTATLTIAVNDVA
+2566 TTASLTIEVNDIA
-2579 PSALTYSPNT
+2579 PSSLTYSPDS
-2589 FTLTKGTAMTAVTPT
+2589 FSLTKGTAMTTVTPT
-2604 ASGGPITSWSV
+2604 ASGGAITTWSV

-2620 AGLSLD
+2620 AGLALD
-2626 SSTGVISGT
+2626 SSTGAISGT
-2635 PTAVS
+2635 PTAVT
-2640 SSATYTVTATNT
+2640 SSATYTITASNT

-2657 DDVTIVVN
+2657 DDVTIVVD
-2665 DIAPSSLTYSPNSF
+2665 DIAPSSLTYSPDAF

-2696 GTITTWSVSPSLPS
+2696 GAITTWSVSPSLPA

-2716 STGAISGTPSVV
+2716 STGAISGTPSAV
-2728 SSSTTYTVTASNTGG
+2728 SSSTTYTITASNTGG
-2743 STTADVTIVVNDIAP
+2743 STTDDVTIVVNDIAP

-2778 VTPTSSGGTITS
+2778 VTPTSSGGTITT

-2802 IDTSTGAISGTPS
+2802 IDSSTGAISGTPS
-2815 VVSSSASYTITGS
+2815 AVFSSSSYTVTGT

-2842 NDIAPSSLT
+2842 NDIAPSTLT

-2859 TKDTA
+2859 TKGTA

-2870 TSSGGTITT
+2870 TASGGAITT
-2879 WSVSPSLPAG
+2879 WAVSPSLPAG

-2910 SYTITASNTGGSTTA
+2910 TYTITASNTGGSTTA
-2925 SVTIIVNDAAPVIA
+2925 DVTIIVNDAAPVIA
-2939 YSPNSLTLTKGTTM
+2939 YSPNSFTLTKGTTM
-2953 TTATPTSSGGAVTSW
+2953 TTATPTSTGGVVTQW
-2968 SVSPSLPS
+2968 SIYPTLPS
-2976 GLSLDTATGA
+2976 GLSFSTSTGA

-3000 TVTASNTGGST
+3000 TITVSNTGGT
-3011 TADVTIVVNDVAPS
+3011 DTADVTIVVNDVAPS
-3025 SLTFT
+3025 SLTFS

-3045 TPSASGGPVTTWSVS
+3045 TPSASGGPVTSWSVS
-3060 PSLPAGLSLD
+3060 PSLPAGLSMD

-3092 ASNTGGSTTASVTIV
+3092 ASNTGGNTTASVTIE

-3117 YSPSSLSLVKNT
+3117 YNPSSLSLVKNT
-3129 AMTALTPTSGGGA
+3129 AMTTVTPTSSGGA
-3142 VTSWSVSPSLPSGLS
+3142 VTSWSVSPALPSGLS

-3164 ISGTPST
+3164 ISGTPT
-3171 TSSSA
+3171 AITSSA

-3189 TATVTIIVNDEAPS
+3189 TATVTILVNDEAPS

-3212 LTKGSAMSTVTPG
+3212 LTKGVAMTNVTPT
-3225 NSGGAVVSWSISA
+3225 STAGAATSWSVSPS
-3238 TLPTGLSFNTST
+3238 LPSGLSLDTST
-3250 GAISGTPTVISSS
+3250 GVISGTPTAVTSS
-3263 TSYTVTATNLGGS
+3263 TSYTVTASNAGGS
-3276 GTATVTIQVNDIAPS
+3276 GTTTVTVQVNDVAPS
-3291 SITYTPNSLTLTKD
+3291 SITYTPNSFTLTKD
-3305 ATMTTVTPTTS
+3305 TTMSTVTPTTS
-3316 GGAVTSWSI
+3316 GGAVTQWSI
-3325 SPSLPSGL
+3325 SPTLPTGL
-3333 SFSTSTGSISGTP
+3333 SFSTSTGAISGTP
-3346 TATSSSTSYTV
+3346 TTTSSSTSYTV

-3401 PTTSG
+3401 PSASG
-3406 GPVSSWSISPS
+3406 GPVSSWSISPT
-3417 LPSGLSFSTSTG
+3417 LPSGLTFDTSTG
-3429 AISGTPSVVSSSTAY
+3429 AISGTPTAVSSSTAY

-3452 GSGTATVTIQVNDIA
+3452 GSGTATVTIAVNDIS

-3505 TLPSGLSFST
+3505 TLPSGLSFDT
-3515 STGAISGTPT
+3515 SSGAISGTPT
-3525 AVTSATTFTVTA
+3525 VVTSATTFTVTA

-3549 IVVYDEAPS
+3549 VVVYDEAPS
-3558 SITYSPSSLT
+3558 SITYSPSSIT
-3568 LTKGSAMTTVTPTTS
+3568 LTKGVAMTNNTPTTS
-3583 GGTVSSWSISPSA
+3583 GGTATSWSVSPS
-3596 LPSGLSFNTSTGAIS
+3596 LPSGLSFNTSTGEIS
-3611 GTPTVVSS
+3611 GTPTAVSS
-3619 STSYTVTATNLGGSD
+3619 STTYTVTATNLGGSG

-3657 TLTKGTA
+3657 TLTKGTT
-3664 MTIANPSVSGGTV
+3664 MTTATPTVSGGTV

-3686 PAGLSFSTTNGAI
+3686 PAGLTFSTTNGEI
-3699 SGTPTAITSTATYTI
+3699 SGTPTAITSTTQYTV
-3714 TASNSGGSAT
+3714 TASNTGGTDTASI
-3724 TSVSITVNDAAPS
+3724 SITVNDEAPNT
-3737 SIAYSG
+3737 IAYSG
-3743 SPFTLNKGTAM
+3743 SPFSLNKGTTM

-3759 TSSGGPVSSWS
+3759 TSSGGTVTSWS
-3770 ISPSLPSGL
+3770 ISPTLPAGL
-3779 SFSSTT
+3779 SFSTST

-3792 TATSTSTSYTV
+3792 TSTSSSTSYTV

-3815 ISITVNDAPPSAV
+3815 ISITVNDAPPSGVA
-3828 SYSGSPFTLTK
+3828 YSGSPFTLTK
-3839 GVAMTAANPSAS
+3839 GVTMTTATPSVS
-3851 GGAVTSWSVSPS
+3851 GGTATLWSVSPS

-3880 PTAITSVAN
+3880 PTAITSAAN
-3889 YTVTATNGG
+3889 YTVTASNSG
-3898 GSNSTVVSIVV
+3898 GSNATVVSIVV

-3919 TPSSL
+3919 TPSSV
-3924 SLTKDVTMSAIT
+3924 SLTKDVTMSALT
-3936 PTSSGGAV
+3936 PTSSGGTV
-3944 TSWSISAT
+3944 TSWSISPP
-3952 LPTGLSFD
+3952 LPAGLSFSS
-3960 TSTGAISGTPTT
+3960 TTGAISGTPTSIT
-3972 ISSSTS
+3972 SSTS
-3978 YTVTASNTGGSATAI
+3978 FTVTASNTGGSATAI
-3993 VTIQVNVA
+3993 VTIQVNMA
-4001 APSSISYSPSSLTL
+4001 PPSSISYSPSSLTL
-4015 AKGVSMSTV
+4015 AKGVSMTTV
-4024 TPTAGGGPVASWSIT
+4024 TPTASGGAVSSWSIT
-4039 PTLPSGLTFNTS
+4039 PTLPAGLSFNTT

-4060 AVSSSTSYTVTATNA
+4060 AVSSSTAYTVTATNS

-4107 SAMTTVTPTSSGG
+4107 SAMTTVTPTASGG

-4142 AISGTPTAVTSAA
+4142 AISGTPTAITSAA

-4197 MSTLTPSSSGGAVTS
+4197 MATLTPSSSGGTVTS
-4212 WSISPSLPNGLTF
+4212 WSISPSLPTGLSF

-4231 ISGTPTV
+4231 LSGTPTA
-4238 VSSSNSYT
+4238 VSASNNYT

-4258 TVTIQVNDVSPYSIV
+4258 TVTIQVNDVSPYSIL

-4284 TAITTVTP
+4284 TAMTAATP
-4292 SAGGGTVVSWSI
+4292 SAGGGAVTSWSI

-4328 SSQTQY
+4328 SAVTQY
-4334 TVTASNSGGSSTA
+4334 TVTASNTGGSSTA
-4347 TVTITVNDI
+4347 TVTITVNDVI
-4356 APSSIVYS
+4356 PSSIVYS

-4374 AMTTATPSTSG
+4374 AMTTSTPSASG

-4396 LPSGLSFN
+4396 LPSGLTFN

-4425 TASNTGGSDTTT
+4425 TASNTGGSATTT
-4437 VSIVVN
+4437 ISILVN
-4443 DAPPSGVT
+4443 DAPPSGVA

-4465 TSATPSVGGGTV
+4465 TSSTPSVSGGTV

-4520 GSNTTVVSLAVNDIA
+4520 GSNSTVVSLAVNDIA
-4535 PSSITYTPNSFTLA
+4535 PSTITYTPNSFTLA
-4549 KDSAMTA
+4549 KDSAMTTA
-4556 VTPTSG
+4556 TPTSS

-4582 TSTGAISGTPTVSS
+4582 TSTGAISGTPTVTS

-4611 ATATVTILITD
+4611 ATATVTILVTD

-4640 VVMTSVTP
+4640 VAMTSVTP

-4680 PSVVSSLTNY
+4680 PTAVSSFTNY
-4690 TVTASNAGG
+4690 TVTATNAGG
-4699 SATATLTIQV
+4699 SASVTLSIQV

-4714 SSIVYS
+4714 SSVTYN
-4720 PSTLSLTKDSA
+4720 PSTLTLTKDA
-4731 MTTVT
+4731 TMTTAT
-4736 PTSSGGTVVSWSISP
+4736 PTSSGGAVISWSITP
-4751 SLPAGLAFDNTTGAI
+4751 TLPAGLSFDTATGAI
-4766 SGTPTVVSSSTSYTV
+4766 SGTPSTLSSSTAYTV
-4781 TASNTGGSATA
+4781 TATNTGGNATT
-4792 TITVEV
+4792 TITIEV
-4798 EVAPPSG
+4798 EVAAPSG

-4816 KGTSITPV
+4816 KGTAITPLT
-4824 VPTANGGPVASWS
+4824 PTTSGGPVASWS
-4837 ITPALPAGLS
+4837 ISPALPAGLS
-4847 FNTSTGEING
+4847 FNTTTGEING
-4857 TPTAVS
+4857 TPTVVS

-4873 NAGGSGTATVT
+4873 NAGGSASATLT
-4884 IAVNDVAP
+4884 LEVNDVAP
-4892 VMSYTPDDLEMTN
+4892 VMTYTPDDLQMTN
-4905 NTASSD
+4905 NTVSSD

-4917 VTGSGTVVSWSISPN
+4917 VSGSGAVVSWSISPS
-4932 LPSGLTFNTAD
+4932 LPSGLAFNTAD

-4952 LLARTTFT
+4952 LLSRTMFT

-4965 TGGTAT
+4965 TGGSAI
-4971 ANINITIVD
+4971 AYVNITIVD
-4980 EVPTVSYTPDDVSLT
+4980 EVPTVSYTPDDLSLT
-4995 KNTASADLPLSPTL
+4995 KNTASSDLPLSPTL
-5009 TGSGDIV
+5009 TGSGAFV
-5016 SWSITPELPSG
+5016 SWTISPDLPAG
-5027 LAFDASTGVISGTAT
+5027 LAFDSSTGVISGTAT
-5042 DLLSRTMFTI
+5042 ELLARTMFTI
-5052 DATNS
+5052 NATNT
-5057 GGTTTTYLNLTVV
+5057 GGATTAYLNLTVV

-5082 VTLVNNTASSDLPLS
+5082 LSLTNNTASSDLPLL
-5097 PTVLG
+5097 PTVAG

-5108 WAISPSLPAGLSFD
+5108 WTISPSLPAGLTFN
-5122 TTNGE
+5122 TTTGE
-5127 ISGTPT
+5127 ISGTPS
-5133 EIFSR
+5133 EILSR
-5138 TMFTIT
+5138 TMFTVE
-5144 GTNTGGTVSANI
+5144 GVNSGGTVSTSI
-5156 NITVLDSLPVI
+5156 YITVLDSLPVV
-5167 EYVPSDVELLNNF
+5167 EYIPSDVELLNN
-5180 SLMDQ
+5180 SSVVNLL
-5185 SPVSTGGPVLQW
+5185 PVSTGGPVLAW
-5197 SISPALP
+5197 SITPELP
-5204 AGLTFDSNTGRISGT
+5204 AGLVFDNSTGHISGT
-5219 PTEITSK
+5219 PTEMVGRTL
-5226 TTYTITATNDNGFAT
+5226 YTITASNNDGFTT
-5241 ATLNITVQAIVYDT
+5241 ALVNITVEDVVYDT
-5255 TQGPLY
+5255 TQGPVY
-5261 AVNGSVMDPVG
+5261 AVNGTAIEPVA
-5272 PTSTISD
+5272 PTSTISG
-5279 AVYEI
+5279 AQYEI
-5284 HPELPEGL
+5284 HPDLPEGL
-5292 ILSPTNGTIY
+5292 MLGATNGTIY
-5302 GVPTES
+5302 GVPTEAF
-5308 MPLTNYTVYS
+5308 PLTNYTVYS

-5323 SASFTIQFGVLE
+5323 STNFTIQLGVLG

-5346 PADYLGDLVED
+5346 PEDYAGDLVED
-5357 SDDDGDGASDADEAA
+5357 LDDDGDGASDADEVA

-5381 STPEDLDGD
+5381 STPQDLDGD

-5397 EDIDGDGL
+5397 DDIDGDGL

-5429 DTDGDGVCDGPNAVG
+5429 DSDGDGVCDGPNAVG
-5444 GVCAA
+5444 GVCSA
-5449 GPDVFPH
+5449 GPDAFPH

-5462 DTDGDGLPDDLV
+5462 DTDGDGLPDDLAE
-5474 DGVDTDLVADDNDD
+5474 GVETDLVADLDDD
-5488 GDLWTDTDE
+5488 GDQWNDADE

-5504 RDSASIPLD
+5504 KNGVSRPLD
-5513 GDVDGICDALDEKVL
+5513 GDVDGICDALDTKVL
-5528 GYSKNGSEGET
+5528 GYSKNGTEGET
-5539 FEAVINQSGFIIIP
+5539 FEAVINQDGFVIMP

-5567 ALPAGLEFSGTMAR
+5567 ALPAGLEFSGSMAR
-5581 SGETGVIT
+5581 SGETGIIS
-5589 GTPTEVSPMTNY
+5589 GTPTEVSPMTDY
-5601 TVFANNSQTG
+5601 TVYANNSQTG
-5611 TQFTFAMA
+5611 VQFTFAMA

-5630 DNESVTGLE
+5630 DNNSVTGLE
-5639 VDLDDDNDGVLDEKE
+5639 VDLDDDGDGVLDEKE

-5665 DIAKVDENGVCIED
+5665 DIAEVDDNGACIED
-5679 SLNSNDDEDEG
+5679 SLDSKDDEDDG
-5690 GLPDWCC
+5690 GFGSWCC

-5711 WRNRE
+5711 LRNRDK
-5716 TVVLVGPEPEHT
+5716 VLLMGPEPEHT

-5733 FASGAG
+5733 FVSGAG
-5739 TREEPFVLKPVK
+5739 TKEEPFVLKPVK

-5767 TDMTPEIRV
+5767 TDMTPEIGV
-5776 DLTDLDEENNAK
+5776 NLTDLDEENNAK
-5788 RFRMFEIGSG
+5788 RFSMFEIGSG

-5814 RIRLVFD
+5814 RVRFVFD

-5828 AGGAFEGLIK
+5828 AGAEYEGLIK
-5838 LGKASVYFAWSVEV
+5838 LGKASVYFSWSVQV
-5852 KQDKRKMNE
+5852 KEDKRKMKQ
-5861 IRKQKEA
+5861 IRKQQEA

-5873 KEAAAAEENE
+5873 KEAASKDDD
-5883 TMEKAQIIAE
+5883 TMDKAQIIAE
-5893 ATGRSVEAIVEDL
+5893 ATGRSVESIVEDM

-5912 NLSNESDEQAE
+5912 NLSNESNEQAE
-5923 AEAKAAEE
+5923 AE
-5931 KAAKEAEEKA
+5931 
-5941 AKEAEKKAKAEADKK
+5941 
-5956 AKEEAAAA
+5956 
-5964 AAAAAAAK
+5964 
-5972 KKADE
+5972 
-5977 DAKKAKAA
+5977 AKAA

-5993 KAAEEKAAKDA
+5993 KAAEEKAAKEA

-6011 ADKKAKEEAAAK
+6011 AEKKAKEEAAAAAATAAAAAAAKKKTEDEAKKAKAAEEKAAKEAAAK

-6042 KKAAAAK
+6042 KKKAEEAKKAK
-6049 PATKEAKKEA
+6049 PVTKEAKKEA
-6059 ELERVKARAETIDF
+6059 ELERVKSRAETIDF
-6073 KVLGKATSSELKT
+6073 KVLGKATSTELKS

-6092 TSIEVADA
+6092 TSLEVADA
-6100 SKFANSG
+6100 SEFADAG

-6113 QKGST
+6113 DSGST
-6118 VITWTGK
+6118 VISWTGK
-6125 QGNALTGVSGITRVY
+6125 EGNALTGVSGITRVF
-6140 GKAAVIT
+6140 GKAAVVT
-6147 SKDDLQVIK
+6147 TKDDLQVIK

-6209 ILLGEDVKLDEKALK
+6209 ILLGENVKLDEKALK

-6240 FATLGVASA
+6240 FATLGVASV
-6249 SDRDDLQII
+6249 SDKDDLQTI

-6272 GIYTFE
+6272 GIFTFE

-6286 IEEEVNV
+6286 IEEEVNI

-6307 AKQAKQLHKDKK
+6307 AKQAKQLHKDKQ